1 MYYYSAKTN
10 AFYPIELKQNYIA
23 SGSLPDDIIEVS
35 DDIYQEYAAN
45 NAPEGK
51 YRIAGENGLLEWAD
65 IPPATKE
72 ELQQYAKNKKQ
83 QLILGASEQIAPLQ
97 DSVDLGIA
105 TEAEKEVLLSWKKYR
120 VMLNRTDIKQ
130 APDIEWPEEPK

>member
-97 DSVDLGIA
+97 DAVDLGIA